1 MPQFEGVG
9 GLADGQRPKRAETN
23 PDASQRRHE
32 CDIASHQLLR
42 KSGIVL
48 THLYVRH
55 AGKSPEG
62 GDRLCRAH
70 GLALCSVRSTLTSN
84 LLVVYVLAGTLLVL
98 TTQLFLLGFHIPSDV
113 TK

>member
-23 PDASQRRHE
+23 PDASQRGHE
-32 CDIASHQLLR
+32 CDIASHPLLR

-70 GLALCSVRSTLTSN
+70 GLGLFSQQYDNKQSSCSVNGRDFTFFLT
-84 LLVVYVLAGTLLVL
+84 A
-98 TTQLFLLGFHIPSDV
+98 QLFLLGFHIPSDV
-113 TK
+113 TT